1 MSEYST
7 LLVSVEWEL
16 VLMVNSARAMNWTC
30 LVYGGPMTFI
40 LVWWCVSAR
49 KWFKGPKYV
58 VACTVNI
65 LFCADDNRVNI
76 EHQMLGR
83 PEAAIEGLRNEGS
96 SSSASS
102 MKDGKGVDGDKVGKM
117 A

>member
-1 MSEYST
+1 
-7 LLVSVEWEL
+7 
-16 VLMVNSARAMNWTC
+16 MVDSARAMNWTC
-30 LVYGGPMTFI
+30 LVYGGPMVFV
-40 LVWWCVSAR
+40 LVWWVVSAR

-58 VACTVNI
+58 LASTVD
-65 LFCADDNRVNI
+65 LLLCADDNRVNI

-83 PEAAIEGLRNEGS
+83 SDMAIEGVRNEGS
-96 SSSASS
+96 SSSVSS